1 MTIPL
6 APYPPSAIRTSIPP
20 NDWSAITQSWN
31 TALALLLQTPST
43 QPSDNLTA
51 FLNSYL
57 ASAPILP
64 VDALRR
70 SVFLLLHRLLTDSPK
85 LLDTPEFL
93 EGFARL
99 YCNVPTAQK
108 LLESLWKNHEAEVE
122 KAVKAL
128 KKKHLPVFSK
138 ANVTYN
144 DAASLSRI
152 FQLSPKA
159 AATFLAGE
167 EFVDVALDGAEVV
180 VKLYARAMTEAARVN
195 WSVVV
200 DALYSLT
207 VPSSGKKE
215 KALARRLAGLRLGP
229 MLKSM
234 SNGTESESR
243 VAAVVEKL
251 HELSPPPRKVK
262 SKPALDKGKGIAAPE
277 SSPGP
282 ARSDQQE
289 AETASKVDQIRD
301 MFPHLGAG
309 FVRRCLKE
317 IGSVEEVTMAL
328 LEQNLPPQLLE
339 ADQSEEFFPPESVQ
353 FARPSFPSPSPVPK
367 PSLPERK
374 NVYDNDAFDILAPS
388 AFRNLTVG
396 KRHNSATADKLLKA
410 SDVPKSAILSALEAF
425 DSDEDERDD
434 TYDSNDVGG
443 AVDVVDDQADD
454 EHVVYMA
461 YQRSAADF
469 LKDARGGTARKA
481 LKEATGWTD
490 EQLEGWGVMLAREP
504 DRQRRL
510 ERKFAA
516 REMESGRQQ
525 QVQLERTSW
534 RTGDAESERGRARG
548 RGRGGRGRGG
558 PGREGHVAPP
568 SGPSA
573 VSNGSG
579 GPSGSGSGGPGGNP
593 QQGTNPG
600 RGRARK
606 EQNKGRVGNHNRR
619 EGHAKK
625 LARGFGGGPVE

>member
-1 MTIPL
+1 MAIPL
-6 APYPPSAIRTSIPP
+6 APYPPPAIRTSIPP

-31 TALALLLQTPST
+31 TALTLLLQTPSAQLT
-43 QPSDNLTA
+43 DNLIT
-51 FLNSYL
+51 FLISYL
-57 ASAPILP
+57 VSAPISP
-64 VDALRR
+64 IDALRR
-70 SVFLLLHRLLTDSPK
+70 PVFLLLHRLLSESPK
-85 LLDTPEFL
+85 LFDTPGFL

-99 YCNVPTAQK
+99 YYNVPAAQN
-108 LLESLWKNHEAEVE
+108 LLVSLWKSHEVEVE
-122 KAVKAL
+122 KAVQAL

-138 ANVTYN
+138 ANLTYD
-144 DAASLSRI
+144 DAASLSRV

-159 AATFLAGE
+159 AAIFLAGE
-167 EFVDVALDGAEVV
+167 EFVDVALDGDEVV

-215 KALARRLAGLRLGP
+215 KALAKRLAELGLGP
-229 MLKSM
+229 RLRSLA
-234 SNGTESESR
+234 NGTESESR

-262 SKPALDKGKGIAAPE
+262 SKPAMDKGKGIAAPE
-277 SSPGP
+277 PSTEP
-282 ARSDQQE
+282 ARTDQEE

-309 FVRRCLKE
+309 FIRRCLKE

-353 FARPSFPSPSPVPK
+353 FSRPSFPSPSTVPK

-374 NVYDNDAFDILAPS
+374 NIFDNDAFDTLAPS

-396 KRHNSATADKLLKA
+396 KRHNSATADKLLKS

-425 DSDEDERDD
+425 DSDDDERDD

-469 LKDARGGTARKA
+469 LKDARGGAARKA

-516 REMESGRQQ
+516 KEIQGGKQQ

-534 RTGDAESERGRARG
+534 RTGDAESERGRG

-558 PGREGHVAPP
+558 PGRGGHAATQ

-573 VSNGSG
+573 PSNGAG
-579 GPSGSGSGGPGGNP
+579 GPSASGSGGQGGD
-593 QQGTNPG
+593 QKQGTNPS

-625 LARGFGGGPVE
+625 MARGFGGGPTE